1 MIRVLVVDDSAF
13 MRRLLVK
20 LLEPHEDIDV
30 VATAMDGVFALDK
43 IQKLESSRPDVVTLD
58 LEMPRL
64 DGMGTLRRIVD
75 EFQLPVILVSAHT
88 SEGATAT
95 FEGLAAG
102 AVDFVTKPD
111 RIFSSP
117 MGSLASELVAKIRV
131 AAKTKPRPRRAAEP
145 TRKIRRASSSSWTLA
160 GGAPGAQ
167 AGRDIVGIAIST
179 GGPNALSQLM
189 AQIRGDFSP
198 SLLIVQHMPEGFTE
212 QFATRLAKL
221 SAIDVHEARE
231 GEVVSPSC
239 AFVAPGGQHMELVRE
254 SGKLRLRLTLA
265 EPVNGHRPSA
275 AVLFRSMAK
284 VVGPK
289 CVGVVMTGMGEDG
302 ADGASAI
309 HETGGYNLAQD
320 EASSVVFGMPKAAI
334 ERGVVDKVLPF
345 VQNIELLEFA
355 LVAAKGEASWKTSG
369 FSS

>member
-20 LLEPHEDIDV
+20 LLEPHEDIEV
-30 VATAMDGVFALDK
+30 VATAMDGFFALDK
-43 IQKLESSRPDVVTLD
+43 IQKLEGSKPDVVTLD

-64 DGMGTLRRIVD
+64 DGMSTLRRIVD

-102 AVDFVTKPD
+102 AVDFVTKPN

-117 MGSLASELVAKIRV
+117 MGSLASDLVAKIRA
-131 AAKTKPRPRRAAEP
+131 AAKAKVRRPLRKTAEP
-145 TRKIRRASSSSWTLA
+145 TRETRRTPSGAS
-160 GGAPGAQ
+160 P
-167 AGRDIVGIAIST
+167 GRDVVGIAIST

-212 QFATRLAKL
+212 QFATRLATL

-239 AFVAPGGQHMELVRE
+239 AFVAPGGRHMELVRE

-275 AVLFRSMAK
+275 DVLFRSMAK

-309 HETGGYNLAQD
+309 HEAGGYNLAQD

-334 ERGVVDKVLPF
+334 ERGVVDKVLPLSKIS
-345 VQNIELLEFA
+345 NYLNSL
-355 LVAAKGEASWKTSG
+355 S
-369 FSS
+369 

>member
-160 GGAPGAQ
+160 GGGRRGRRRGATSSALRSLRAAPT
-167 AGRDIVGIAIST
+167 RF
-179 GGPNALSQLM
+179 PN
-189 AQIRGDFSP
+189 
-198 SLLIVQHMPEGFTE
+198 
-212 QFATRLAKL
+212 
-221 SAIDVHEARE
+221 
-231 GEVVSPSC
+231 
-239 AFVAPGGQHMELVRE
+239 
-254 SGKLRLRLTLA
+254 
-265 EPVNGHRPSA
+265 
-275 AVLFRSMAK
+275 
-284 VVGPK
+284 
-289 CVGVVMTGMGEDG
+289 
-302 ADGASAI
+302 
-309 HETGGYNLAQD
+309 
-320 EASSVVFGMPKAAI
+320 
-334 ERGVVDKVLPF
+334 
-345 VQNIELLEFA
+345 
-355 LVAAKGEASWKTSG
+355 
-369 FSS
+369 

>member
-20 LLEPHEDIDV
+20 LLAPYEDIEV
-30 VATAMDGVFALDK
+30 VATAMDGIFALDK
-43 IQKLESSRPDVVTLD
+43 IQKLESSKPDVVTLD

-64 DGMGTLRRIVD
+64 DGMSTLRRIVD

-111 RIFSSP
+111 RIFTTP
-117 MGSLASELVAKIRV
+117 MGSLASDLVAKIRV
-131 AAKTKPRPRRAAEP
+131 AARAKVCRSPVRRTAEP
-145 TRKIRRASSSSWTLA
+145 IRDGSSSSSSSSLA
-160 GGAPGAQ
+160 GALPA
-167 AGRDIVGIAIST
+167 RDVVGIAIST
-179 GGPNALSQLM
+179 GGPNALSQLL

-198 SLLIVQHMPEGFTE
+198 SLLIVQHMPEGFTA

-221 SAIDVHEARE
+221 SAIDVHEACE
-231 GEVVSPSC
+231 GEVVSSSC
-239 AFVAPGGQHMELVRE
+239 AFVAPGGKHMELVRE
-254 SGKLRLRLTLA
+254 SGKLRLRLTLDK
-265 EPVNGHRPSA
+265 PVNGHRPSA
-275 AVLFRSMAK
+275 DVLFRSMAE
-284 VVGPK
+284 VVGSK

-302 ADGASAI
+302 AAGASAI
-309 HETGGYNLAQD
+309 HEAGGYNLAQD

-334 ERGVVDKVLPF
+334 ERGVVDKVLPLSRIP
-345 VQNIELLEFA
+345 NYLNSL
-355 LVAAKGEASWKTSG
+355 S
-369 FSS
+369 

>member
-20 LLEPHEDIDV
+20 LLEPHEDIEV

-43 IQKLESSRPDVVTLD
+43 IQKLEGSKPDVVTLD

-64 DGMGTLRRIVD
+64 DGMSTLRRIVD

-102 AVDFVTKPD
+102 AVDFVTKPA

-117 MGSLASELVAKIRV
+117 MGSLASDLVAKIRV
-131 AAKTKPRPRRAAEP
+131 AAKAKVRRPLRKTGEP
-145 TRKIRRASSSSWTLA
+145 TREPHRAALSV
-160 GGAPGAQ
+160 GALP
-167 AGRDIVGIAIST
+167 GRDVVGIAIST
-179 GGPNALSQLM
+179 GGPNALSQLL

-198 SLLIVQHMPEGFTE
+198 SLLIVQHMPEGFTA

-221 SAIDVHEARE
+221 SAIDVHEACE
-231 GEVVSPSC
+231 GEVVSSSC

-254 SGKLRLRLTLA
+254 SGKLRLRLTLDK
-265 EPVNGHRPSA
+265 PVNGHRPSA
-275 AVLFRSMAK
+275 DVLFRSMAE
-284 VVGPK
+284 VVGSK

-302 ADGASAI
+302 AAGASAI
-309 HETGGYNLAQD
+309 HEAGGYNLAQD

-334 ERGVVDKVLPF
+334 ERGVVDKVLPLSKIS
-345 VQNIELLEFA
+345 NYLNSL
-355 LVAAKGEASWKTSG
+355 S
-369 FSS
+369 

>member
-1 MIRVLVVDDSAF
+1 MIRVLIVDDSAF

-20 LLEPHEDIDV
+20 LIEPHEDIDV

-64 DGMGTLRRIVD
+64 DGMSTLRRIVD

-88 SEGATAT
+88 SKGATAT

-117 MGSLASELVAKIRV
+117 MGSLASDLVAKIRV
-131 AAKTKPRPRRAAEP
+131 AAKAKLRRPRPRRAAEP
-145 TRKIRRASSSSWTLA
+145 TRKTRRASSSSGTLA
-160 GGAPGAQ
+160 RGVQ
-167 AGRDIVGIAIST
+167 ARRDVVGIAIST

-231 GEVVSPSC
+231 GEVVSSRYNSSSL
-239 AFVAPGGQHMELVRE
+239 ER
-254 SGKLRLRLTLA
+254 SRLRNTSKSSDRHCVTRLTTDFDT
-265 EPVNGHRPSA
+265 PVPLRTSANVASMSRVDIPCTYIRAISSSSFSVRLTYASRIFERKPVDVSRICGTWTVTAPSPVRTRCDSYPLRRPFS
-275 AVLFRSMAK
+275 F
-284 VVGPK
+284 VVS
-289 CVGVVMTGMGEDG
+289 G
-302 ADGASAI
+302 A
-309 HETGGYNLAQD
+309 
-320 EASSVVFGMPKAAI
+320 
-334 ERGVVDKVLPF
+334 
-345 VQNIELLEFA
+345 
-355 LVAAKGEASWKTSG
+355 
-369 FSS
+369 FS